1 VKRASA
7 DLAAGFIAP
16 VADGSSTDLVSRQ
29 DTVMG
34 TVRES
39 VAAQSSQLSAAA
51 DEILKQPKVEPSRFV
66 PLSSAEAVLR
76 YWSDF
81 IPSWAGAISIDLLP
95 VVLVLVLMIVHDAM
109 RRETGTIEEAETV
122 TAAELLR
129 SLDLYRQLTGKSVA
143 EPGAAPAE
151 TRPAAGEPAPTTV
164 VVAEAAPPA
173 VVVEPAPSVAAGT
186 DATVTPLDTARKPSR
201 P

>member
-1 VKRASA
+1 MKRAAA

-16 VADGSSTDLVSRQ
+16 VADGGSTDLSARQ

-34 TVRES
+34 TVRDS
-39 VAAQSSQLSAAA
+39 VAAQSAQLSAAA
-51 DEILKQPKVEPSRFV
+51 DEILKQPKVEPHRFA

-109 RRETGTIEEAETV
+109 RREMSTHRGRRDHDRGRD
-122 TAAELLR
+122 AALAR
-129 SLDLYRQLTGKSVA
+129 SLPPAHRQ
-143 EPGAAPAE
+143 
-151 TRPAAGEPAPTTV
+151 AAGRSRAPRRCRR
-164 VVAEAAPPA
+164 AADF
-173 VVVEPAPSVAAGT
+173 G
-186 DATVTPLDTARKPSR
+186 
-201 P
+201 